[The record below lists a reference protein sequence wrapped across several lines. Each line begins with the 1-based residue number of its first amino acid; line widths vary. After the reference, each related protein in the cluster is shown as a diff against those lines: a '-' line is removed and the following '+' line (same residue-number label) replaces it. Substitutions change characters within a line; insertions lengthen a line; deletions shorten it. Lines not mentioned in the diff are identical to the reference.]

1 MKIGVHL
8 PHVGP
13 LATREGVGRFA
24 REAEAAGFD
33 SLWVSD
39 HVVIPRRMSVPY
51 PQSPDGRFPVPPEAP
66 FLEAIATLLFVAGC
80 TERIAL
86 GTSVCIVP
94 WRNPVL
100 LAKQLAT
107 LDVLSGGR
115 LIVGVGAG
123 WFPEEFDA
131 LAVPYAQRGARTDE
145 YLRVMLALWTN
156 DKAAFSGRYYRIADV
171 GFAPRPLQQPHP
183 PVWVGGDSAGAL
195 RRAGRFGQ
203 AWHAPAGHTAD
214 ELAAGLATARR
225 QAERAG
231 RDPAAVGLMVRCRLP
246 QQPWPHAALALLTG
260 YAAVGVEHVVLE
272 TYAPTLEQ
280 GHRVLE
286 TLARDIVP
294 AVSG

>member
-1 MKIGVHL
+1 MKVGVHL

-13 LATREGVGRFA
+13 LATREGLVAFA
-24 REAEAAGFD
+24 RVAEDAGFD

-51 PQSPDGRFPVPPEAP
+51 PQSPDGKFPVPPDAP
-66 FLEAIATLLFVAGC
+66 FLEAVATLLFVAGC

-115 LIVGVGAG
+115 LIFGVGAG
-123 WFPEEFDA
+123 WFPEEFQA
-131 LAVPYAQRGARTDE
+131 LAVPYARRGARTDE
-145 YLRVMLALWTN
+145 YLQVMLALWTN
-156 DKAAFSGRYYRIADV
+156 EAARFSGRFYSISDV

-183 PVWVGGDSAGAL
+183 PVWVGGDSPGAL

-203 AWHAPAGHTAD
+203 AWHAPAGHTVE
-214 ELAAGLATARR
+214 ELTAGLDTARR
-225 QAERAG
+225 QAQRAG
-231 RDPAAVGLMVRCRLP
+231 RDPAGLGLTVRARLP
-246 QQPWPHAALALLTG
+246 RDGWPDAALAQLKE
-260 YAAVGVEHVVLE
+260 YAAAGVEHVVLE

-280 GHRVLE
+280 GRRMLE
-286 TLARDIVP
+286 ALARDIVP
-294 AVSG
+294 AVAG